1 MENQQNYSQEQIDKA
16 LNDYAQIYASVYGIN
31 IENAKMAVLNGKYGS
46 TYTNKDNINSNIYL
60 DKGNNQNA
68 LDTANTLGHE
78 VAHVRQNQGQTYL
91 RDTLQL
97 QEEYANL
104 FGNYSSSGLDFSSY
118 VYNNVKLDSNKINS
132 LNSINDLYA
141 LYQNSVVY
149 KKDVAKVNSGDGK
162 IDDRQLHQKEVEFLK
177 DNVKNF
183 KEYIKGKYNPV
194 QEAYV
199 EYYAEE
205 FLTNGAKYLV
215 DENMKNKIDGDTKS
229 TPFPKEQ
236 LLKDIKE
243 FLEIQSK
250 GLSFA
255 DRYKESMT
263 SQPYFT
269 SSQEQFKDSN
279 WKPDITVG
287 LEDNSYIIFPTG
299 KVGQTVGNAGKEISP
314 IIIQKGGHVY
324 DDVTLKMTEKL
335 NNISPILTNPKY
347 ISYADDIIN
356 SYLPGIPANNYLGLG
371 TSISGVFYGYEKM
384 GNDIT
389 EIIRS
394 FKNENK

>member
-1 MENQQNYSQEQIDKA
+1 M
-16 LNDYAQIYASVYGIN
+16 
-31 IENAKMAVLNGKYGS
+31 
-46 TYTNKDNINSNIYL
+46 
-60 DKGNNQNA
+60 
-68 LDTANTLGHE
+68 
-78 VAHVRQNQGQTYL
+78 
-91 RDTLQL
+91 
-97 QEEYANL
+97 

-141 LYQNSVVY
+141 LYQNSVAY

-299 KVGQTVGNAGKEISP
+299 KVGQTVGNGTKDVSF
-314 IIIQKGGHVY
+314 IIIQKGGQLY
-324 DDVTLKMTEKL
+324 DDVTLGAIQGMNKVAP
-335 NNISPILTNPKY
+335 NLTGKY
-347 ISYADDIIN
+347 IINPNNSLKIIGGIEVGNDIFN
-356 SYLPGIPANNYLGLG
+356 ESMPATTKTGILYNMYDNYENLIKNINNYL
-371 TSISGVFYGYEKM
+371 YR
-384 GNDIT
+384 ND
-389 EIIRS
+389 
-394 FKNENK
+394 KNVE

>member
-1 MENQQNYSQEQIDKA
+1 M
-16 LNDYAQIYASVYGIN
+16 
-31 IENAKMAVLNGKYGS
+31 
-46 TYTNKDNINSNIYL
+46 
-60 DKGNNQNA
+60 
-68 LDTANTLGHE
+68 
-78 VAHVRQNQGQTYL
+78 
-91 RDTLQL
+91 
-97 QEEYANL
+97 

-132 LNSINDLYA
+132 LNSINDLYT
-141 LYQNSVVY
+141 LYQNSVAY

-255 DRYKESMT
+255 DIYKESMT

-299 KVGQTVGNAGKEISP
+299 KVGQTVGNTTKEVSP
-314 IIIQKGGHVY
+314 IIIKG
-324 DDVTLKMTEKL
+324 
-335 NNISPILTNPKY
+335 
-347 ISYADDIIN
+347 ADNFNTSLGIQTQNIIN
-356 SYLPGIPANNYLGLG
+356 QSLPKLENAYYSSKVFVNTPENIIKGMVIGDTIYGAVSPEPPMTGTQLIGVGLSK
-371 TSISGVFYGYEKM
+371 TYDVI
-384 GNDIT
+384 
-389 EIIRS
+389 
-394 FKNENK
+394 KNELFKGEK

>member
-1 MENQQNYSQEQIDKA
+1 M
-16 LNDYAQIYASVYGIN
+16 
-31 IENAKMAVLNGKYGS
+31 
-46 TYTNKDNINSNIYL
+46 
-60 DKGNNQNA
+60 
-68 LDTANTLGHE
+68 
-78 VAHVRQNQGQTYL
+78 
-91 RDTLQL
+91 
-97 QEEYANL
+97 

-141 LYQNSVVY
+141 LYQNSVAY

-314 IIIQKGGHVY
+314 IIIQKGGQLY
-324 DDVTLKMTEKL
+324 DDVTLGAIQGMNKV
-335 NNISPILTNPKY
+335 SPNLTNNYLKNPSIY
-347 ISYADDIIN
+347 IQGVDDIIT
-356 SYLPGIPANNYLGLG
+356 SILPGIPANTKIGVSTFGVYELYNRDKETIIKIYDKNYD
-371 TSISGVFYGYEKM
+371 
-384 GNDIT
+384 N
-389 EIIRS
+389 
-394 FKNENK
+394 FKGIYSE